1 MENFENFEIHRV
13 GSNILP
19 SFVHPCTKRDLG
31 CHGST
36 LCGQN
41 LMKMEEISRRRHHPL
56 SPPFERSSNRSV
68 RERERNRRRRLSSLI
83 PSTDPIRIKIEEGC
97 WNGRY
102 YGNFYRRGWW
112 RWFRIEVIFLQELS
126 VLSFRYDKCCRGE
139 AVLTYPFVERNRK
152 GGRNCG
158 ICFFLVR
165 SFQSIYAKFNSI

>member
-1 MENFENFEIHRV
+1 MRAEFNENGRDIEEETPPSLTTFRT
-13 GSNILP
+13 ILKP
-19 SFVHPCTKRDLG
+19 ICS
-31 CHGST
+31 
-36 LCGQN
+36 
-41 LMKMEEISRRRHHPL
+41 
-56 SPPFERSSNRSV
+56 

-83 PSTDPIRIKIEEGC
+83 PSNKDPIRIKIEEGC

>member
-19 SFVHPCTKRDLG
+19 SCTKRDLG

-36 LCGQN
+36 PCGQN

-56 SPPFERSSNRSV
+56 TTLRTILKPIDL
-68 RERERNRRRRLSSLI
+68 RERELSSLI

-97 WNGRY
+97 WNVGRY

-126 VLSFRYDKCCRGE
+126 VLSFGYDKCCRGE
-139 AVLTYPFVERNRK
+139 AVLTDSFVNEIER
-152 GGRNCG
+152 GGGKNCG
-158 ICFFLVR
+158 ICFF
-165 SFQSIYAKFNSI
+165 SCSIVSIDLCKI